1 MSGSEAGR
9 GRRVEADV
17 LTVGVEEEY
26 FLVHPET
33 RAVEP
38 AGPRVLARAAAELG
52 DAVSG
57 EFTEYQIEVKTAPC
71 VTSTEVHRE
80 LTRLRAAVARAAAA
94 EGLRVCPSGTPV
106 LGGSGP
112 VVVGDHPRYQ
122 TSVDLF
128 RSMMDDYAINALHVH
143 VHLPDRELAALVGN
157 HLRPWLPLLVEM
169 SANSPFHG
177 GRDSGYASWRSV
189 IRVRFPCLGPPP
201 YVDSFADYE
210 RTARAMA
217 TAGAMPFGELPFWD
231 VRPHPTLPTLEVRC
245 MDVPADAADSAA
257 LAAIVRALVV
267 TAAARVRA
275 GDPGPRAGGE
285 LLRSTYW
292 YATRDGW
299 PGLGTDAV
307 TGDVLP
313 APERGRR
320 LLAHVGPALDAHGDH
335 QVVADFLGRLER
347 HGSGAHRQRAAA
359 RRSGG
364 LTAVVDDLV
373 GAAPEDG
380 R

>member
-1 MSGSEAGR
+1 MP
-9 GRRVEADV
+9 
-17 LTVGVEEEY
+17 TVGVEEEY
-26 FLVHPET
+26 FVVHPDT

-38 AGPRVLARAAAELG
+38 AGPRVVARAAADLG
-52 DAVSG
+52 DAFSG
-57 EFTEYQIEVKTAPC
+57 EFTAYQIEVKTEPC
-71 VTSTEVHRE
+71 TTSAEVYRE
-80 LTRLRAAVARAAAA
+80 LTRLRAAVGRAAAA

-106 LGGSGP
+106 LGGAGP

-177 GRDSGYASWRSV
+177 GRDSGYASCRSV

-201 YVDSFADYE
+201 YVDSFAHYE
-210 RTARAMA
+210 DTARAIA
-217 TAGAMPFGELPFWD
+217 TAGAMPFGELSFWD

-257 LAAIVRALVV
+257 LAAIVRVLVV
-267 TAAARVRA
+267 TAAARMRA

-285 LLRSTYW
+285 LLRSAYW

-299 PGLGTDAV
+299 PGLGTDTV

-320 LLAHVGPALDAHGDH
+320 LLAHVCPTLDAHGDR
-335 QVVADFLGRLER
+335 QVAADFLARLGR
-347 HGSGAHRQRAAA
+347 HGLGAYRQRAAA
-359 RRSGG
+359 RRPGG
-364 LTAVVDDLV
+364 LAAVVDDLV
-373 GAAPEDG
+373 PAAPEDG